1 MTTSDFIKSQIA
13 LACWRAAR
21 DELHHVMLSVCM
33 VFLNR
38 SQASG
43 KDLYEEVTEYLEENT
58 SGFPDTR
65 DPQFQQLLN
74 KLDTVTS
81 GLVRDGTDGAL
92 WFVPKAKLETVMS
105 PNMQITTTRGQ
116 MVFLR

>member
-1 MTTSDFIKSQIA
+1 MTASDFIKSQIA
-13 LACWRAAR
+13 LACWRSAPE
-21 DELHHVMLSVCM
+21 ELHSVMLSVCM

-38 SQASG
+38 SRASG

-81 GLVRDGTDGAL
+81 GLAKDTTDGAL
-92 WFVPKAKLETVMS
+92 WFVPKSKLESVMT
-105 PNMQITTTRGQ
+105 PDFKITTTRGQ